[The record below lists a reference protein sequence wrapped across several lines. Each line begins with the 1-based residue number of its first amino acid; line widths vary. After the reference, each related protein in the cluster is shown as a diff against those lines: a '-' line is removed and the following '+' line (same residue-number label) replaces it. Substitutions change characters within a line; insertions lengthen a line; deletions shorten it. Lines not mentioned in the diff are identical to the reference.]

1 MTTATTEAPAKSTV
15 PTPEDWGKMIYE
27 SHVVWLKEQNLEV
40 DEWEDLSEIERKMYT
55 EFLYTLCRMSQ
66 KSVLS
71 HFMGVAQV
79 LMAQSRNVKGLQN
92 RKERQAGIK
101 GVLVGLKTFNG
112 MVTLQEMEDEME
124 RAEQAAATV
133 EEGTTDA
140 E

>member
-1 MTTATTEAPAKSTV
+1 MTTATTEVPAQSTA

-40 DEWEDLSEIERKMYT
+40 DEWEDLSEVERKMYT

-66 KSVLS
+66 KAVLS

-79 LMAQSRNVKGLQN
+79 LMAQTEQVKGLQN

-101 GVLVGLKTFNG
+101 GVLVGLRTFNG
-112 MVTLQEMEDEME
+112 MVTLQEMEEDME

-140 E
+140 D

>member
-1 MTTATTEAPAKSTV
+1 MTTATTEAPTKPTA
-15 PTPEDWGKMIYE
+15 PTPEDWGKMIFE
-27 SHVVWLKEQNLEV
+27 SHVVWLKEQGFGYN
-40 DEWEDLSEIERKMYT
+40 EWETLDEQSKKLYT

-71 HFMGVAQV
+71 HFMGVAQA
-79 LMAQSRNVKGLQN
+79 LMAQSRQVKGLQN
-92 RKERQAGIK
+92 RKERQASIK

-124 RAEQAAATV
+124 RAEQAAATI
-133 EEGTTDA
+133 EEGATNA